1 MASLTIC
8 HSTSSGTS
16 GVAKGFTTRKQTSVN
31 GSFLNSSSSSAEC
44 RAISAGMYSPPSGA
58 KPRNTAPRNEVSGA
72 FLDVLRYLKEF
83 HSTVFSAGPRAL
95 ALDHF
100 QKRVGI
106 HCPIAQRRNL
116 QRAVG
121 QRFVTSAPRFDQR
134 RIAPRHRFP
143 RRLPLLRLK
152 RATPQHRLRVA
163 QISFNQQLL
172 FLRCRRQIHNRHLPS
187 QTH

>member
-16 GVAKGFTTRKQTSVN
+16 GVAKGFTTRKHTSVN

-58 KPRNTAPRNEVSGA
+58 KPRHTAARNEVSGA
-72 FLDVLRYLKEF
+72 FLGVLRYLKEF

-121 QRFVTSAPRFDQR
+121 QRFVTSA
-134 RIAPRHRFP
+134 
-143 RRLPLLRLK
+143 LRDGTMDADAFLK
-152 RATPQHRLRVA
+152 MVQ
-163 QISFNQQLL
+163 
-172 FLRCRRQIHNRHLPS
+172 
-187 QTH
+187 